1 MIITVEANT
10 LEISSSL
17 TRRLKVTLIE
27 VDNHHFER
35 NKPSRTERVLNEG
48 DTIDVGYSEIQ
59 FRLAYDPIIVY
70 YENLPSEKEIE
81 VLEACEKTGIKALVG
96 NPWKMKKCT
105 HLISAVA
112 SCTETIMIAL
122 IKGIPIIYST
132 WLSEL
137 ASEAY
142 MKRMQHSYTLPDYRL
157 HLPPISFSIPTS
169 PSSSFHNNDN
179 RR

>member
-1 MIITVEANT
+1 
-10 LEISSSL
+10 
-17 TRRLKVTLIE
+17 
-27 VDNHHFER
+27 
-35 NKPSRTERVLNEG
+35 
-48 DTIDVGYSEIQ
+48 
-59 FRLAYDPIIVY
+59 
-70 YENLPSEKEIE
+70 
-81 VLEACEKTGIKALVG
+81 LEACEKTGIKALVG

-122 IKGIPIIYST
+122 IKGIPIIDST

-169 PSSSFHNNDN
+169 PSSSSTITITEDN
-179 RR
+179 RVLSVNNKRRTLFKDTVFVSLDKSDPSLSLNTKLIQEGGGTVIKVDLNPIISEDDFQVFMTMELLAPL